1 MTYTPHWFVGV
12 DPGAKGAIAVLKIGD
27 IEGKLNLVMDMPI
40 RNGRV
45 DPYPLSALPA
55 PPRNFIAVI
64 EKVHAMPDQGVTS
77 MFNFGKL
84 YGGLL
89 TFFDYTALKLMLVS
103 PRDWKGHYG
112 LGSDKGEAIARADQ
126 VFGKHEM
133 WHRTGKRGGAMLDEN
148 SGCAEAALLAFYGW
162 KQTTND

>member
-1 MTYTPHWFVGV
+1 MTYTPYWFVGV
-12 DPGAKGAIAVLKIGD
+12 DPGLKGAIAVLKISD
-27 IEGKLNLVMDMPI
+27 IEGKLELVMDMPI

-45 DPYPLSALPA
+45 DPYPLAALPA

-64 EKVHAMPDQGVTS
+64 EKVVGRPKQSSVAT
-77 MFNFGKL
+77 FNFGRML
-84 YGGLL
+84 GGLE
-89 TFFDYTALKLMLVS
+89 TFFDYTGLKTMLVT
-103 PRDWKGHYG
+103 PRVWKKFYG
-112 LGSDKGEAIARADQ
+112 IGADKGEAIARADQ